1 MGGGGSKKMGNTLE
15 NWFLLHNQYGIVEE
29 LTGNYSLKL
38 NSLLLTTKE
47 DVLTNQ
53 YVIQL
58 YDCVK

>member
-1 MGGGGSKKMGNTLE
+1 MGNTLE

>member
-1 MGGGGSKKMGNTLE
+1 MNDNMILTL
-15 NWFLLHNQYGIVEE
+15 QRIVEE
-29 LTGNYSLKL
+29 LTGNYSLTL